1 MPLPL
6 IPLLVTAG
14 SAGIAAD
21 TIRGGKG
28 GKEFLNKF
36 ILKQAKNPSEEV
48 YTDEA
53 IPGFKLPN
61 PDIPGKTQFGG
72 FS

>member
-1 MPLPL
+1 M
-6 IPLLVTAG
+6 
-14 SAGIAAD
+14 
-21 TIRGGKG
+21 RGGKG

-36 ILKQAKNPSEEV
+36 IKRQTKNPSEEF

-53 IPGFKLPN
+53 IPGFKLPE
-61 PDIPGKTQFGG
+61 PDTIKTQFGG

>member
-1 MPLPL
+1 MAIPL

-14 SAGIAAD
+14 AAGITAD
-21 TIRGGKG
+21 TMRGGKG

-36 ILKQAKNPSEEV
+36 IKRQTKNPSEEL

-53 IPGFKLPN
+53 IPGFKLPE
-61 PDIPGKTQFGG
+61 PDTIKTQFGG